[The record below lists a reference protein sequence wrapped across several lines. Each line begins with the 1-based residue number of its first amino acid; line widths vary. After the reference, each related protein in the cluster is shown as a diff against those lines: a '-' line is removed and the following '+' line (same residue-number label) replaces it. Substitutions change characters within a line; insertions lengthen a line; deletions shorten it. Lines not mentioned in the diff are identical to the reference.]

1 MSGRKTILILLP
13 FLISVSACVSGQRSS
28 SKNKTHYENLTEH
41 RLQFPVIE
49 DSTLKLQDEPEIK
62 LLPPDHAVTG
72 QVNTILDSIA
82 RFNKGR
88 LFIDGYTIQVY
99 SGLKREEAMNS
110 IKKMKDE
117 VNDLNPD
124 LVYQQPKFRVKT
136 GSYFTRLEAQRDLRR
151 LKQIFP
157 TAILVPE
164 KVALK

>member
-1 MSGRKTILILLP
+1 MSRRNTILLILP
-13 FLISVSACVSGQRSS
+13 FLTLSACVSGQRSN
-28 SKNKTHYENLTEH
+28 SKSKPHYEDLTDH
-41 RLQFPVIE
+41 RLPFPAVI
-49 DSTLKLQDEPEIK
+49 DSVLKLESEPEVK
-62 LLPPDHAVTG
+62 FLPPSHAVTEN
-72 QVNTILDSIA
+72 VNIILDSIA
-82 RFNKGR
+82 RFNKAR

-117 VNDLNPD
+117 IKDLAPD
-124 LVYQQPKFRVKT
+124 LLYQQPKFRVKT
-136 GSYFTRLEAQRDLRR
+136 GSYFTRIEAQRDLRR